1 MIHTM
6 KIDLKFSLILFLG
19 ILFNFSGLFAQK
31 SSKIAAEKVLKTK
44 SARSSSQSTPISLRP
59 DILIEKYTDIK
70 PKAVRLLIHPISG
83 DFYYTTFDGD
93 VYHITK
99 KDGILISDTILT
111 LADHGINKLQGA
123 VFAGNQLFLCGN
135 TTVNLN
141 RGTRGRLVRFSINSN
156 TKPEMTVVFNS
167 DEYGLNAT
175 TWDHGWNA
183 LAISPDQQYIFV
195 NSGSRT
201 GHGEVQDDHGVY
213 PNARDNALTT
223 KIFRIPINTQ
233 NLQLPNDTKKLKAD
247 GYLFAEGIRNA
258 YDIAFDSDNNL
269 FAVVNS
275 SDYDHDEDM
284 FWVREGRHYGFPWIM
299 GGIENPQQYPD
310 FNPDPSKDPFLPA
323 SSHGMMMKYFRND
336 PDFPKIPEGVKFSP
350 AVQNLGPD
358 ANEYRGHSG
367 KILDGDK
374 TGVTTSTFTAHSS
387 PLGIVFDTKK
397 ILSDE
402 FKGDGFVLR
411 NTLGAK
417 SSLMKPFTDQGRDLL
432 HLSMSYDKG
441 SDNYF
446 VKTTRIAESFNNP
459 TDAVMVKNDLYII
472 EYDANEGSIWKVTL
486 PSASKKG
493 NKGKRK

>member
-1 MIHTM
+1 MRINF
-6 KIDLKFSLILFLG
+6 KFPAILILG
-19 ILFNFSGLFAQK
+19 VLFNFSGSFAQNNSNDAK
-31 SSKIAAEKVLKTK
+31 GKVLAPKT
-44 SARSSSQSTPISLRP
+44 SRSVSQSTPISLRP
-59 DILIEKYTDIK
+59 DIKIEKYVDIN
-70 PKAVRLLIHPISG
+70 PKAVRLLIHPVSG

-99 KDGILISDTILT
+99 RNGILISDTILT

-123 VFAGNQLFLCGN
+123 VFAGNELFLCGN
-135 TTVNLN
+135 TTVNFN
-141 RGTRGRLVRFSINSN
+141 RGTRGRLVRFSINS
-156 TKPEMTVVFNS
+156 TSKPKMTVVFNS

-183 LAISPDQQYIFV
+183 LAISPDQQFIFV

-201 GHGEVQDDHGVY
+201 GHGEVQDDNGVY

-223 KIFRIPINTQ
+223 KIFRIPIKTE
-233 NLQLPNDTKKLKAD
+233 NLQLPNDIKKLKAD
-247 GYLFAEGIRNA
+247 GYLYAEGIRNA
-258 YDIAFDSDNNL
+258 YDMAFDSDNNL

-284 FWVREGRHYGFPWIM
+284 FWVRQGRHYGFPWIM

-310 FNPDPSKDPFLPA
+310 FMPDPKKDPFLPA
-323 SSHGMMMKYFRND
+323 SSHGMLMKYFRND
-336 PDFPKIPEGVKFSP
+336 PDFPKIPEGLKFSP

-367 KILDGDK
+367 KILDGDN

-387 PLGIVFDTKK
+387 PLGIIFDTQKN
-397 ILSDE
+397 LSGE
-402 FKGDGFVLR
+402 FKGTGFVLR

-417 SSLMKPFTDQGRDLL
+417 SSLMKPFTDEGRDLL

-459 TDAVMVKNDLYII
+459 TDAVLVNNELYII
-472 EYDANEGSIWKVTL
+472 EYDAKEGSIWKVTL
-486 PSASKKG
+486 PGGSNKG